1 MSEKTVSDAVIR
13 VLLDATE
20 DVLGKN
26 GLKALLNYGGMIHLF
41 ENKPDFTMEKN
52 YTDEDFTAL
61 SANYYKIL
69 GTSRAKAVFRM
80 VGMSTVK
87 QVLGTGLMDSVKEFQ
102 GKERFFKAL
111 ELYVLA
117 SGRGKVFMDG
127 DTIVYDNP
135 QCTACRNQKAE
146 SPFCTI
152 YNGMIDAYI
161 KWAEVSGV
169 QAVETKCMAMGDDTC
184 RFEVLPKK

>member
-20 DVLGKN
+20 DVLGQN

-41 ENKPDFTMEKN
+41 ENKPPFSMEKN
-52 YTDEDFTAL
+52 YTDDDFTAL
-61 SANYYKIL
+61 SANYYKLL
-69 GTSRAKAVFRM
+69 GTSGTKAVFRM

-87 QVLGTGLMDSVKEFQ
+87 HVLSTGLMDSVKEFK
-102 GKERFFKAL
+102 GEERLFKAL
-111 ELYVLA
+111 ELYALA
-117 SGRGKVFMDG
+117 TGRGKVTREG
-127 DTIVYDNP
+127 NTIVYDNP
-135 QCTACRNQKAE
+135 QCTACKNQKSD

-161 KWAEVSGV
+161 KWSGIDGV